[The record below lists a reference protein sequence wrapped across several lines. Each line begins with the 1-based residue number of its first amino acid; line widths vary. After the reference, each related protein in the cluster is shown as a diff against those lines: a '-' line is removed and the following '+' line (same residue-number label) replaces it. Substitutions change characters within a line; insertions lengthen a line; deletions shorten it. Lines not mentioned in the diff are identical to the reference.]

1 MNISSGENVFSSSG
15 SSGFED
21 ATTRK
26 LTDTRIA
33 VHVLHA
39 LNKDTILNRTVNS
52 DIVLIM
58 IGLFANVWISWGI
71 GKHFQ
76 LISVYAICA
85 SLGRDT
91 SRAMRHHLLL

>member
-39 LNKDTILNRTVNS
+39 LNKDTIRFLSETNLSSKWKMFLENTTNKEE
-52 DIVLIM
+52 
-58 IGLFANVWISWGI
+58 LF
-71 GKHFQ
+71 
-76 LISVYAICA
+76 
-85 SLGRDT
+85 SLLTKKVRDF
-91 SRAMRHHLLL
+91 

>member
-39 LNKDTILNRTVNS
+39 LNK